1 MKKEY
6 LTWGNWF
13 QEYHKLLN
21 HYGLVLIDEC
31 HHCASETIANVLK
44 EVKARY
50 VYGVTA
56 TPKRGDGLEKINYML
71 IGPIRY
77 SYTAKE
83 KAMEQ
88 GIQHLVYPRF
98 TRTVPPRGVINGK
111 MHPNEAC
118 LLKYPHKKC

>member
-1 MKKEY
+1 MC
-6 LTWGNWF
+6 
-13 QEYHKLLN
+13 
-21 HYGLVLIDEC
+21 IRDS
-31 HHCASETIANVLK
+31 HHSASETIANVLK

-83 KAMEQ
+83 KAMAVSYT
-88 GIQHLVYPRF
+88 HLYSW
-98 TRTVPPRGVINGK
+98 ICK
-111 MHPNEAC
+111 MPS
-118 LLKYPHKKC
+118 KYPTGLESVPST